1 MDYGYNSNQ
10 AMSRELNENNQ
21 LMLNPLSLSLS
32 LLQPI
37 ETCCNPGLNQP
48 LHMVKKKKK
57 KSVSSFVGFDIEVET
72 KVAYIGANDKE
83 FGE

>member
-32 LLQPI
+32 LSLATHRDMLQPWSKP
-37 ETCCNPGLNQP
+37 TLAYG
-48 LHMVKKKKK
+48 K
-57 KSVSSFVGFDIEVET
+57 KSASSFVGFDIEVET
-72 KVAYIGANDKE
+72 IVAYIGANDKE
-83 FGE
+83 FGD